1 MGFCLVVGLLILSSL
16 WLYLDR
22 LGQQQSDEWGQHLAL
37 QLADE
42 AHQPM
47 LYSDNISLQVLVNK
61 LSNSNT
67 QLLQAS
73 IFDVDDQLQA
83 QSTDTQNQEDS
94 QTSVYTSHIYV
105 EDSIAGYVQLT
116 IDSGAIKESLLIL
129 FWATLFTWLISSAL
143 LCVGLGLI
151 GRNLSLRLS
160 GLTAALPNSQE
171 PVDQDEID
179 RLEASIRPLLV
190 MPQID
195 QRNSQDSASL
205 ILSICCENI
214 QRLQAQLTQKNYHSL
229 VKSFDAVSNCAVKL
243 FDAERLPGSK
253 HCINLSF
260 SCDGDQDNALIRA
273 ASCFVAIQ
281 ELVRESTPESGA
293 GLVLCAAMCKTET
306 LTINSQFLQDQQREL
321 ILQELVNTTAMA
333 DPWQLLIQA
342 SLVVDTV
349 VDIVVDTVADTVAE
363 IVTGVN
369 EGQSPETISAV
380 NYEVLPNAEDQVLF
394 TSLKSNYQATLAGQL
409 AYIRSQLPGLDN
421 SLLNEVAS

>member
-1 MGFCLVVGLLILSSL
+1 MLSSL
-16 WLYLDR
+16 WIYLDR

-61 LSNSNT
+61 LSNSNR

-73 IFDVDDQLQA
+73 IFDVDERLQA
-83 QSTDTQNQEDS
+83 QSTDIQDQIDN
-94 QTSVYTSHIYV
+94 QTSVYTSQIYV

-116 IDSGAIKESLLIL
+116 IDSGAINETLLVL
-129 FWATLFTWLISSAL
+129 FWAALFAWLISSSL
-143 LCVGLGLI
+143 LCLGLGLI

-160 GLTAALPNSQE
+160 GLTAALPSSLE
-171 PVDQDEID
+171 PADQDEID
-179 RLEASIRPLLV
+179 RLEASIKPLLV

-195 QRNSQDSASL
+195 QRNSQDDASL
-205 ILSICCENI
+205 ILSICCENV

-229 VKSFDAVSNCAVKL
+229 VKNFDAVSNCAVKL

-253 HCINLSF
+253 HCINLIF
-260 SCDGDQDNALIRA
+260 RCNGDQDNALIRA
-273 ASCFVAIQ
+273 ASCFIAIH
-281 ELVRESTPESGA
+281 ELVRESAPASGA
-293 GLVLCAAMCKTET
+293 GLILCAAVCKTET
-306 LTINSQFLQDQQREL
+306 QTINSQFLQDQQREL
-321 ILQELVNTTAMA
+321 ILQELVDTTAMA

-342 SLVVDTV
+342 SLVLDTVVDTV
-349 VDIVVDTVADTVAE
+349 VDTVLDTVAE
-363 IVTGVN
+363 IVTEVKQGRN
-369 EGQSPETISAV
+369 PTTISAV

-409 AYIRSQLPGLDN
+409 AYIRSQLPNRDN
-421 SLLNEVAS
+421 LSLNEVAS